1 VSRLNVIDEVR
12 VFNKTVV
19 WGIGKVHAGFLW
31 GNLRI
36 EDHLEDTFVDGR
48 IILKWA
54 FEMRNGR
61 SCTGSLCLRTGTG
74 DGVL

>member
-1 VSRLNVIDEVR
+1 MSRLNVIDEVR

-31 GNLRI
+31 GNLRK
-36 EDHLEDTFVDGR
+36 DHHLEDTFVDGR
-48 IILKWA
+48 IILKRG

-61 SCTGSLCLRTGTG
+61 SWTGSICLRTGTG
-74 DGVL
+74 DGLL